1 METGRSRLS
10 WIAAKQPSPFQT
22 AALVC
27 SVAALSYL
35 AAKLGGS
42 LMVRPEAAWP
52 LWPGCAV
59 LVSVLLLVSRRFWPL
74 LIAAALA
81 AFVVYDLQAGLPI
94 RSIVHLIV
102 ADIVEVLT
110 AALFLSYSFDGVPRL
125 NSVRALAK
133 YSFFAVILAPFTVA
147 LVGTFAFPGNYQ
159 TRWKI
164 SFLSEA
170 LAFLTLT
177 PAILGWV
184 SDGPTLARKSRA
196 FYLEATALL
205 ASLFLLGRFIFEISG
220 KGIPPALL
228 YSLVPLLL
236 WASLRF
242 GTLGVSTSV
251 TVIAFLSIWGA
262 VHGRGPFT
270 EPQPI
275 NRVLSLQLFLLSTAT
290 PFMVLAALVEE
301 RKRDREALLENEQRL
316 RLAVRGGRMYA
327 FEWDVAT
334 DVIVRSGECARIFN
348 WMHDPTRDTGRQF
361 AARVHPD
368 DRESYGAAEAG
379 LSVANPTY
387 QINFR
392 MLRPDGSVIWL
403 EDTGHASFDDQG
415 RLLRTIGMVADVTER
430 KLTEE
435 ALSSVSRRLIAA
447 QEQERTRI
455 ARELHDDLSQRM
467 ALLQIGVEQLARD
480 TTELAPQTRR
490 QLRNIA
496 KTSTEISSSIH
507 NLSHQL
513 HPYKLDSLGLVA
525 SLGGFC
531 HEFSLQHNLQVQF
544 IHRDI
549 PGQIPKDA
557 ALCLFR
563 IAQEALRNVVK
574 HSGSTQ
580 ATVELS
586 GHGDR
591 IDLCISDP
599 GAGFSLRYARPE
611 VGLGLISMRE
621 RVRLVKG
628 HLSVE
633 SEPSHGTRILV
644 RVPLSATGTTNP
656 IDNQARK
663 ASA

>member
-1 METGRSRLS
+1 MKTGRSRLS
-10 WIAAKQPSPFQT
+10 WDAAKQPSPFHT

-27 SVAALSYL
+27 LVAAISYL
-35 AAKLGGS
+35 ATKLGGA
-42 LMVRPEAAWP
+42 LMVRPEAVRP

-59 LVSVLLLVSRRFWPL
+59 LVSVLLLVSRRLWPL
-74 LIAAALA
+74 LIAVALA

-94 RSIVHLIV
+94 RSIAHFVL

-110 AALFLSYSFDGVPRL
+110 AALCLSYSFDGVPRL

-133 YSFFAVILAPFTVA
+133 YSFFAVILAPFTAA
-147 LVGTFAFPGNYQ
+147 LFGTSAMPGDYQ

-177 PAILGWV
+177 PAILGGV
-184 SDGPTLARKSRA
+184 SDGPALAKKSRA

-205 ASLFLLGRFIFEISG
+205 ASLVLLGYFIFEISG
-220 KGIPPALL
+220 KSIPPALL
-228 YSLVPLLL
+228 YSLVPLLV

-242 GTLGVSTSV
+242 GSLGVSTSA

-270 EPQPI
+270 EPEPI

-301 RKRDREALLENEQRL
+301 RKRDREALLESEQRL

-334 DVIVRSGECARIFN
+334 DVVVRSGECARIFN
-348 WMHDPTRDTGRQF
+348 WMRDPTRDTGRQF
-361 AARVHPD
+361 AATVHPE
-368 DRESYGAAEAG
+368 DRESYVAAETG

-387 QINFR
+387 QISFR

-403 EDTGHASFDDQG
+403 EDTGHAWVDDQG
-415 RLLRTIGMVADVTER
+415 RLLRPIGMVADAAHR

-435 ALSSVSRRLIAA
+435 ALSGVSRRLIAA

-467 ALLQIGVEQLARD
+467 ALLQISVEQLARD

-531 HEFSLQHNLQVQF
+531 HEFSAQHNLQVQF

-549 PGQIPKDA
+549 PGQI
-557 ALCLFR
+557 
-563 IAQEALRNVVK
+563 
-574 HSGSTQ
+574 
-580 ATVELS
+580 
-586 GHGDR
+586 
-591 IDLCISDP
+591 
-599 GAGFSLRYARPE
+599 
-611 VGLGLISMRE
+611 
-621 RVRLVKG
+621 
-628 HLSVE
+628 
-633 SEPSHGTRILV
+633 
-644 RVPLSATGTTNP
+644 
-656 IDNQARK
+656 
-663 ASA
+663 

>member
-1 METGRSRLS
+1 METGRSRRS

-27 SVAALSYL
+27 LVAAISYL
-35 AAKLGGS
+35 AARLGGS
-42 LMVRPEAAWP
+42 LFVRPEAVWP

-59 LVSVLLLVSRRFWPL
+59 LVSVLLLVRRRLWPA

-94 RSIVHLIV
+94 RSIAHLIL

-110 AALFLSYSFDGVPRL
+110 AALPLSYSFDGVPRL
-125 NSVRALAK
+125 NSVKALAK

-147 LVGTFAFPGNYQ
+147 LVSTFAFPGNYQ

-184 SDGPTLARKSRA
+184 SDGPALARKSRA
-196 FYLEATALL
+196 FYLEAAALL
-205 ASLFLLGRFIFEISG
+205 ASLVLLGRFIFEISG
-220 KGIPPALL
+220 RGIPPALL

-242 GTLGVSTSV
+242 GSIGVSTSV
-251 TVIAFLSIWGA
+251 TVIAFLSILGA

-301 RKRDREALLENEQRL
+301 RKRDREALLDSEQRL

-334 DVIVRSGECARIFN
+334 DVVVRSGECARIFN

-368 DRESYGAAEAG
+368 DRESYVAAETG

-387 QINFR
+387 QISFR
-392 MLRPDGSVIWL
+392 LLRPDGSVIWL

-415 RLLRTIGMVADVTER
+415 RLLRTIGMVADVTQR

-447 QEQERTRI
+447 QEQERIRI

-467 ALLQIGVEQLARD
+467 ALLQIAVEQLARD

-490 QLRNIA
+490 QLRHIA

-531 HEFSLQHNLQVQF
+531 HEFSAQHNLQVQF

-549 PGQIPKDA
+549 PSQVPKDV

-580 ATVELS
+580 ASVELS

-591 IDLCISDP
+591 IDLCISDS
-599 GAGFSLRYARPE
+599 GAGFSPRYTRPE

-644 RVPLSATGTTNP
+644 RVPLSATDSTNP
-656 IDNQARK
+656 IDEQARK